1 MASKSSIGAPAYR
14 RPQSPRFATT
24 QGDKTMKTLIA
35 ATLALTA
42 FHALA
47 NDAAL
52 IEETKQAA
60 LGIPPKLLQMV
71 QEEINKGSHEGA
83 IAACK
88 DKAPKMAAAASQNTG
103 WAIRRVSL
111 KNRNPKAVPDAW
123 EQAVLEDFDRRRAA
137 GESPANMEKAEIV
150 SEGDKRM
157 LRYMKALPTQGLCLN
172 CHGTEDKID
181 AKVKARL
188 AELYPNDKATGYS
201 EGQIRGALTVK
212 RPL

>member
-1 MASKSSIGAPAYR
+1 
-14 RPQSPRFATT
+14 
-24 QGDKTMKTLIA
+24 MKTLIA

-88 DKAPKMAAAASQNTG
+88 RRRWPPPLRRTPAGRSAAS
-103 WAIRRVSL
+103 V
-111 KNRNPKAVPDAW
+111 
-123 EQAVLEDFDRRRAA
+123 
-137 GESPANMEKAEIV
+137 
-150 SEGDKRM
+150 
-157 LRYMKALPTQGLCLN
+157 
-172 CHGTEDKID
+172 
-181 AKVKARL
+181 
-188 AELYPNDKATGYS
+188 
-201 EGQIRGALTVK
+201 
-212 RPL
+212 

>member
-1 MASKSSIGAPAYR
+1 
-14 RPQSPRFATT
+14 
-24 QGDKTMKTLIA
+24 MKRTLFA
-35 ATLALTA
+35 ATLAVAAAGT
-42 FHALA
+42 FA

-52 IEETKQAA
+52 IEETRKTA
-60 LGIPPKLLQMV
+60 LAIPPKLLQMV
-71 QEEINKGSHEGA
+71 QEEINKGSHDGA
-83 IAACK
+83 IAACN

-123 EQAVLEDFDRRRAA
+123 ELAVLEDFDRRRAA

-150 SEGDKRM
+150 TEGDKRT

-188 AELYPNDKATGYS
+188 SELYPNDKATGYT

>member
-1 MASKSSIGAPAYR
+1 
-14 RPQSPRFATT
+14 
-24 QGDKTMKTLIA
+24 MKKFIA

-52 IEETKQAA
+52 IEETKKTA
-60 LGIPPKLLQMV
+60 LAIPPKLLQMV
-71 QEEINKGSHEGA
+71 QEEIEKGSYHGA
-83 IAACK
+83 IAACN

-123 EQAVLEDFDRRRAA
+123 EQAALEDFDRRRAA
-137 GESPANMEKAEIV
+137 GENGAMLEKAEIV
-150 SEGDKRM
+150 AEGDKRTR
-157 LRYMKALPTQGLCLN
+157 RYMKALPTQGLCLN

-188 AELYPNDKATGYS
+188 TELYPNDKATGYS

>member
-1 MASKSSIGAPAYR
+1 MKKL
-14 RPQSPRFATT
+14 FAT
-24 QGDKTMKTLIA
+24 
-35 ATLALTA
+35 TLALTA
-42 FHALA
+42 LHAVA

-52 IEETKQAA
+52 IEETKKTA

-71 QEEINKGSHEGA
+71 QEEINKGSYDGA
-83 IAACK
+83 IAACN
-88 DKAPKMAAAASQNTG
+88 DKAPKMAAAASQSTG

-137 GESPANMEKAEIV
+137 GDSPANMEKAEIV
-150 SEGDKRM
+150 AEGDKRT
-157 LRYMKALPTQGLCLN
+157 LRYMKALPTQGVCLN

-181 AKVKARL
+181 PKVKVRL
-188 AELYPNDKATGYS
+188 TELYPNDKATGYS

>member
-1 MASKSSIGAPAYR
+1 
-14 RPQSPRFATT
+14 
-24 QGDKTMKTLIA
+24 MKKFIA

-52 IEETKQAA
+52 IEETKKTA
-60 LGIPPKLLQMV
+60 LAIPPKLLQMV
-71 QEEINKGSHEGA
+71 QEEINKGSYDGA
-83 IAACK
+83 IAACN

-137 GESPANMEKAEIV
+137 GEPGVTLEKAEIV
-150 SEGDKRM
+150 TEGDKRT

-181 AKVKARL
+181 PKVKARL
-188 AELYPNDKATGYS
+188 TELYPNDKATGYT